1 VSNKKAPHITIF
13 DYGVGNLHSIKKALE
28 LGGAIVTVS
37 KSIDTVFNAKAIVF
51 PGVGDFGAVM
61 KAMGPLA
68 PLISK
73 KLAEGTPALGICI
86 GFQIMFGSSEEAPIK
101 GLDFMKGDV
110 VKFKGVRVPHMG
122 WNNVKVTSA
131 GSKDPI
137 MKGVPNN
144 GFFYFANS
152 YAPRVSGRDAI
163 ALGEAKYG
171 RKFPALMR
179 KANTYGTQFHPEKSG
194 KDGLRLI
201 KNFVGFVA
209 KEADK

>member
-1 VSNKKAPHITIF
+1 VSVRKAPRITIF

-28 LGGAIVTVS
+28 LGGAVVTVS
-37 KSIDTVFNAKAIVF
+37 NNIDTVLKAKAIVF

-61 KAMGPLA
+61 KAMGPMA
-68 PLISK
+68 ARISK
-73 KLAEGTPALGICI
+73 KLADGTPVLGICI
-86 GFQIMFGSSEEAPIK
+86 GFQIMFGSSEEAPKK
-101 GLDFMKGDV
+101 GLDFMKGNV
-110 VKFKGVRVPHMG
+110 VRFKGVRVPHMG

-131 GSKDPI
+131 GTKDPI
-137 MKGVPNN
+137 MKGLPKN

-152 YAPRVSGRDAI
+152 YAPRAKGKDAV
-163 ALGEAKYG
+163 ALGEAEYG

-201 KNFVGFVA
+201 KNFVMFVA
-209 KEADK
+209 KEACQ